1 MRTKTLQLMLTAL
14 LGLIL
19 TGPASAQKRGSFVI
33 DGNPEE
39 WGGGISGDPPFDVV
53 PDTNDAV
60 DVINYSFFPGGIFR
74 RGVIS
79 EGPDTLFTFLIKFV
93 AAPFQ
98 DAEETT
104 VELFFDVSQD
114 TTYGAPQPPWS
125 NFRPDYVVGV
135 SGSNGALTKEFY
147 WRHSGSGWE
156 KKKGADISELKVAVG
171 VYRHGWL
178 EGAIPQRFL
187 NIPDTSLPLQ
197 QLERINWQVALRV
210 SQGRF
215 RDYVPDATE
224 GASGGRGYRNN
235 ANVEAESWGRIKG
248 RSNR

>member
-14 LGLIL
+14 LGLTL
-19 TGPASAQKRGSFVI
+19 AGPASAQNRGMRGSFVI

-39 WGGGISGDPPFDVV
+39 WGGGINLDPPFDVV

-60 DVINYSFFPGGIFR
+60 DVINYSFYPGGIFR
-74 RGVIS
+74 WGPIS
-79 EGPDTLFTFLIKFV
+79 GGTDTLFTFLIKFL

-156 KKKGADISELKVAVG
+156 KKKGADISELKVALG

-197 QLERINWQVALRV
+197 QLEYQLASCAAGLPRQVPGLRA
-210 SQGRF
+210 R
-215 RDYVPDATE
+215 RHR
-224 GASGGRGYRNN
+224 GGRRW
-235 ANVEAESWGRIKG
+235 ARL
-248 RSNR
+248 

>member
-1 MRTKTLQLMLTAL
+1 MEWTGGSL
-14 LGLIL
+14 L
-19 TGPASAQKRGSFVI
+19 
-33 DGNPEE
+33 
-39 WGGGISGDPPFDVV
+39 DPGFDVV
-53 PDTNDAV
+53 PDTNEAV
-60 DVINYSFFPGGIFR
+60 DVINYELSLLGYFHRDG
-74 RGVIS
+74 IS
-79 EGPDTLFTFLIKFV
+79 ERTDTLFTFLIKFL

-156 KKKGADISELKVAVG
+156 KKKGADISELKVALG

-178 EGAIPQRFL
+178 EGAIPLRF
-187 NIPDTSLPLQ
+187 IHPPDTSLPFTR
-197 QLERINWQVALRV
+197 LEYLNYQVALRV
-210 SQGRF
+210 SKGRF

-224 GASGGRGYRNN
+224 GPFGDHYIK
-235 ANVEAESWGRIKG
+235 NVLNPSHVKPKSWGRIKK